1 MALWKISS
9 RNNWNWGEDKQ
20 VVKGMFIEMT
30 GGTTPPLGNSAN
42 RDAIAAA
49 FNTKYSLSIEPSKI
63 NGSHFECEK
72 IG

>member
-9 RNNWNWGEDKQ
+9 KSKWTWGKGKMLE
-20 VVKGMFIEMT
+20 KGMFIEMT